1 VYWVAT
7 AAGAPRPESP
17 ATQLALL
24 RRWFAGWHAPIAELL
39 AATHAEDLLP
49 QEVRELRP
57 LPRAYGFCSG
67 PGGVVLLGD
76 AAHAMPHHLGQGACL
91 AFEDAAVLRSLVAD
105 AAPGPPLGAAIDAYG
120 RARRSRTTSV
130 VRQTRRMSAVVQARG
145 RLALRA
151 RDAALNQLR
160 PRLLGHLHGDPA
172 DWSAP
177 E

>member
-1 VYWVAT
+1 V
-7 AAGAPRPESP
+7 
-17 ATQLALL
+17 
-24 RRWFAGWHAPIAELL
+24 
-39 AATHAEDLLP
+39 P

-91 AFEDAAVLRSLVAD
+91 AFEDAATLRLLMAD
-105 AAPGPPLGAAIDAYG
+105 AAPGPDLSAAVEAYS
-120 RARRSRTTSV
+120 RARRPRTTSV

-160 PRLLGHLHGDPA
+160 PRIFGHAGGGLASEWTPPD
-172 DWSAP
+172 
-177 E
+177 